1 MLVLEAKLKGQNW
14 QCVALEAAIHTA
26 NFVRNK
32 ALRYWMDNLGVGKND
47 LQKLCAILAKE
58 YDWAGKLNS
67 QARQSSVDRAWNG
80 ISRFYANCKEGKPG
94 KKG

>member
-32 ALRYWMDNLGVGKND
+32 ALRYWMDV
-47 LQKLCAILAKE
+47 
-58 YDWAGKLNS
+58 
-67 QARQSSVDRAWNG
+67 
-80 ISRFYANCKEGKPG
+80 RFV
-94 KKG
+94 